1 MATIETVDI
10 QGGTIY
16 GITFT
21 IQVAIFNPSNLKL
34 TLGDLTL
41 QLVRD
46 SATLGTATMLNLVVN
61 MGNNTVQTTS
71 NFQSLMADS
80 CGLLGKP
87 ESDTQIQIQKAS
99 GHRHGLGRRTGLW
112 DRSGRSESEG
122 GLRGNFIY
130 LHQEYYLYCHKQV
143 QIFTLCTSSLQQDQ
157 SPKDLKKRK
166 HIADSADKPAQKLQQ
181 TDGPPYVATESI
193 AEEHAEQ
200 ILHVLEVHVILLTAG
215 PLSCYS
221 EDRSPSSITYLCPP
235 PRPTA
240 PPAAQQQRF
249 CDTALL
255 LLDQASVHPLKLNV
269 KSLLPIEPAEVKA
282 HCGDPIVCPWVKW
295 PGHFTHGK
303 TKGSPQWVQMK
314 AQECGGRKRIGIAG
328 WVYVSAAVPAYSGSG
343 GRIDAADGEHQRE
356 SWSSA
361 ELLMKHETF
370 ALSTCGTRSDD
381 PNAWRGTCTPARAP
395 SSSRRAALT
404 STITTAPSSRLP
416 LTAPPGDE
424 TQPEFWE
431 LRTNSSTRVSCAT
444 PSTTLSSTT
453 PRFDRSRGDPEA
465 LSALRRLPLSL
476 PTLGESVRSC
486 STGWLH
492 DQRRWR
498 CWPQNL
504 GTHHATA
511 RASVTL
517 QTHLPKVRPAC
528 SSRRWKPR
536 GGRLRTIFFASAPI
550 PVLPPLPP
558 THSSPPRPLSA
569 YRSRQHTAFPPALHP
584 SSALPI
590 LSLTFPPPTSHPHIY
605 VANPFPPQI
614 FCGRAQWTK
623 IATLVAD
630 ANAGFEMHDTRN
642 CSGGGVGMHTKMILG
657 TLLPLP
663 VPAPESDPEA
673 TESDTESGPE
683 PESSSDVEIIDSKVD
698 EEERGQ
704 LHAWL
709 AWGTLSESGFQ
720 PVLTL
725 GVVMRLDTEQA
736 MEGAV
741 TWERP
746 AKRYGRGDVPWI
758 QAESPFF
765 Q

>member
-1 MATIETVDI
+1 MLSS
-10 QGGTIY
+10 
-16 GITFT
+16 
-21 IQVAIFNPSNLKL
+21 SN
-34 TLGDLTL
+34 T
-41 QLVRD
+41 
-46 SATLGTATMLNLVVN
+46 
-61 MGNNTVQTTS
+61 
-71 NFQSLMADS
+71 
-80 CGLLGKP
+80 
-87 ESDTQIQIQKAS
+87 
-99 GHRHGLGRRTGLW
+99 
-112 DRSGRSESEG
+112 
-122 GLRGNFIY
+122 
-130 LHQEYYLYCHKQV
+130 
-143 QIFTLCTSSLQQDQ
+143 
-157 SPKDLKKRK
+157 
-166 HIADSADKPAQKLQQ
+166 
-181 TDGPPYVATESI
+181 
-193 AEEHAEQ
+193 
-200 ILHVLEVHVILLTAG
+200 
-215 PLSCYS
+215 
-221 EDRSPSSITYLCPP
+221 
-235 PRPTA
+235 
-240 PPAAQQQRF
+240 
-249 CDTALL
+249 
-255 LLDQASVHPLKLNV
+255 
-269 KSLLPIEPAEVKA
+269 
-282 HCGDPIVCPWVKW
+282 
-295 PGHFTHGK
+295 
-303 TKGSPQWVQMK
+303 
-314 AQECGGRKRIGIAG
+314 
-328 WVYVSAAVPAYSGSG
+328 
-343 GRIDAADGEHQRE
+343 
-356 SWSSA
+356 
-361 ELLMKHETF
+361 
-370 ALSTCGTRSDD
+370 
-381 PNAWRGTCTPARAP
+381 ARAP
-395 SSSRRAALT
+395 SSRLKEFRVRIGSGCKCYTHSRGLDHAAG
-404 STITTAPSSRLP
+404 AAQCRLACEP
-416 LTAPPGDE
+416 R
-424 TQPEFWE
+424 Q
-431 LRTNSSTRVSCAT
+431 RVDGTAT

-504 GTHHATA
+504 GMHHATA

-590 LSLTFPPPTSHPHIY
+590 LSLTFPPPTSHPHVY

-623 IATLVAD
+623 IATLVAN
-630 ANAGFEMHDTRN
+630 ANAGFEMHNTRN
-642 CSGGGVGMHTKMILG
+642 CSGGGVGMHTKTILG

-663 VPAPESDPEA
+663 MPAPKSDPEA

-746 AKRYGRGDVPWI
+746 AKRYGRGDVPWPWSCGDRKHLRNT
-758 QAESPFF
+758 QPLNKTGGHMQLLTA
-765 Q
+765 